1 MHTRLFLSAIAA
13 GLLASAP
20 CPAQAPADKAP
31 VVVPFKLLPSR
42 HMLLDV
48 TVNGKGPYHLIFDTG
63 APLNLIG
70 SRVAKESGLLKNRK
84 SGGLGLGFGIFGG
97 GFNQVEVG
105 SLAVG
110 DAKAEKLPAIVMDH
124 PTVKAIS
131 DAFRDEYG
139 PIEGIVG
146 FPFFGRFATTIDYQ
160 KKQLTLVPTDFTPGD
175 YLNDLTQTLASAAER
190 KAAPR
195 VVGAAGLW
203 GFAVEKPDTDDEPGV
218 KIGKVFAD
226 TPAASAG
233 LKAGDRLLTLDGRW
247 TDTVADA
254 YLAASLVRVGRA
266 TKLTVRRD
274 GKERTVTVTPTKGY

>member
-13 GLLASAP
+13 GLLASPP
-20 CPAQAPADKAP
+20 CPAQAPEGKAP

-63 APLNLIG
+63 TPLNLIG
-70 SRVAKESGLLKNRK
+70 SRVAKEAGLLKNRK

-105 SLAVG
+105 SLAAG
-110 DAKAEKLPAIVMDH
+110 EAKAEKLPAVVMDH

-175 YLNDLTQTLASAAER
+175 YLNDLTQTLTSAAER

-203 GFAVEKPDTDDEPGV
+203 GFAVERPDGDEPGV
-218 KIGKVFAD
+218 LVSKVFAD
-226 TPAASAG
+226 TPAASGG

-254 YLAASLVRVGRA
+254 YLAASLVRAGRA
-266 TKLTVRRD
+266 AKLTVRRD
-274 GKERTVTVTPTKGY
+274 DKERTIMVTPTKGY